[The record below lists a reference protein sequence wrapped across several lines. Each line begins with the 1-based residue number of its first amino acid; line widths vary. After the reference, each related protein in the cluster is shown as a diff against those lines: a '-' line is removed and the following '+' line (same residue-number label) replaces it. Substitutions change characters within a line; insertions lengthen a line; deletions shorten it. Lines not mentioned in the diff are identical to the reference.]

1 MQARLLQLLHRL
13 ETLSLRER
21 VMTLLGIPLV
31 LLVAGEWL
39 VFGPARNQAVEA
51 RKQADR
57 LEGDVKALDAAVAAQ
72 PAAVPLPRADQL
84 LKQRTERQQQIDAA
98 GAILASVDQSIDWG
112 TVVRATVAG
121 TPGLTLTQLKTL
133 PAEMVFSPSMI
144 KPAKAAAPARGASA
158 AKAPASAAALATPPP
173 QSSSVKSAGGGNI
186 IYRHRAEL
194 TVAGN
199 FGTLLGYLQ
208 TLQRL
213 PGDLHWNSLQLDV
226 AGYPQA
232 SVRLSLYTL
241 SNRAETPFN

>member
-1 MQARLLQLLHRL
+1 MQARFLQLLHRL

-21 VMTLLGIPLV
+21 VMTLLGVPLV
-31 LLVAGEWL
+31 LLVAGEWI

-57 LEGDVKALDAAVAAQ
+57 LEGDVKALDAALAAQ

-98 GAILASVDQSIDWG
+98 AAILASVNKSVDWG

-121 TPGLTLTQLKTL
+121 TPGLTLTQLKTS

-144 KPAKAAAPARGASA
+144 KPAKGAAQARGASA
-158 AKAPASAAALATPPP
+158 AKASASAADD
-173 QSSSVKSAGGGNI
+173 SAGGENL

-194 TVAGN
+194 AVAGN

>member
-1 MQARLLQLLHRL
+1 
-13 ETLSLRER
+13 
-21 VMTLLGIPLV
+21 
-31 LLVAGEWL
+31 
-39 VFGPARNQAVEA
+39 
-51 RKQADR
+51 
-57 LEGDVKALDAAVAAQ
+57 
-72 PAAVPLPRADQL
+72 
-84 LKQRTERQQQIDAA
+84 
-98 GAILASVDQSIDWG
+98 
-112 TVVRATVAG
+112 
-121 TPGLTLTQLKTL
+121 
-133 PAEMVFSPSMI
+133 MI

-158 AKAPASAAALATPPP
+158 PKAPASAAGLATVPPP
-173 QSSSVKSAGGGNI
+173 PSTAKSAGGGNI

-241 SNRAETPFN
+241 SNRAAPSTDRQGTAELLNLNEGAPGSAVPVAMPPGGARARGAVARGDGAAVPAAESMSTARPSAAAAPLRGSWAVASSTPNAPGLRVIAAGASGAVARSTDEQCM

>member
-1 MQARLLQLLHRL
+1 VHRRQGARIGAGLVTEPRSQHR
-13 ETLSLRER
+13 EVRRRRE
-21 VMTLLGIPLV
+21 L
-31 LLVAGEWL
+31 
-39 VFGPARNQAVEA
+39 
-51 RKQADR
+51 
-57 LEGDVKALDAAVAAQ
+57 
-72 PAAVPLPRADQL
+72 
-84 LKQRTERQQQIDAA
+84 
-98 GAILASVDQSIDWG
+98 
-112 TVVRATVAG
+112 
-121 TPGLTLTQLKTL
+121 
-133 PAEMVFSPSMI
+133 
-144 KPAKAAAPARGASA
+144 
-158 AKAPASAAALATPPP
+158 
-173 QSSSVKSAGGGNI
+173 

>member
-1 MQARLLQLLHRL
+1 
-13 ETLSLRER
+13 
-21 VMTLLGIPLV
+21 MTLVGVPLV

-57 LEGDVKALDAAVAAQ
+57 LEGDVKALDAALAAQ

-98 GAILASVDQSIDWG
+98 AAILASVNKSVDWG

-121 TPGLTLTQLKTL
+121 TRGLTLTQLKTL

-144 KPAKAAAPARGASA
+144 KPAKAPAPARGASS
-158 AKAPASAAALATPPP
+158 AKAPALAAGLVTEVP
-173 QSSSVKSAGGGNI
+173 QSSTEKSAGGEI

-213 PGDLHWNSLQLDV
+213 PGDLNWNSLQLDV

>member
-1 MQARLLQLLHRL
+1 MQARFLQLLHRL

-21 VMTLLGIPLV
+21 VMTLLGVPLV

-39 VFGPARNQAVEA
+39 VFGPARNQVVEA
-51 RKQADR
+51 RKQVGR
-57 LEGDVKALDAAVAAQ
+57 LEGEVKALDTALASQ
-72 PAAVPLPRADQL
+72 PAAPPLPRADQL
-84 LKQRTERQQQIDAA
+84 VKQRTEMQQQIDAA
-98 GAILASVDQSIDWG
+98 AAIQASVNQSVDWG

-133 PAEMVFSPSMI
+133 PAEMVFSASMV
-144 KPAKAAAPARGASA
+144 KPAKAAASARGASA
-158 AKAPASAAALATPPP
+158 AKAPPAAALAPALP
-173 QSSSVKSAGGGNI
+173 QPSAMRSAGGDNI

-194 TVAGN
+194 TVTGN
-199 FGTLLGYLQ
+199 FATLLGYLQ

-232 SVRLSLYTL
+232 SVHLSLYTL

>member
-1 MQARLLQLLHRL
+1 MQARFLQLLHRL

-21 VMTLLGIPLV
+21 VMTLLGVPLV
-31 LLVAGEWL
+31 LLVAGEWI

-57 LEGDVKALDAAVAAQ
+57 LEGDVKALDAALASQ

-84 LKQRTERQQQIDAA
+84 LKQRTERQQKIDAA
-98 GAILASVDQSIDWG
+98 GAILASVNQSVDWG

-121 TPGLTLTQLKTL
+121 TPGLTLTQLKTA

-158 AKAPASAAALATPPP
+158 AKAPASAAGE
-173 QSSSVKSAGGGNI
+173 SAGGENI